1 MVFIMA
7 SVNVN
12 HISVHWVNISELKV
26 FSFFVQS
33 EVRKMYQSLLEQD
46 DNFEGF
52 ALAPGYVSIDP
63 DYYTATALLVLQV
76 MANLSCLIPTLLT
89 HQQTLI
95 ASICAYVH

>member
-1 MVFIMA
+1 MA

-33 EVRKMYQSLLEQD
+33 EVRKMYQSFLKMTTLRD
-46 DNFEGF
+46 SPLPLG
-52 ALAPGYVSIDP
+52 VSIDP